1 MSEEEYKLVSWDVEN
16 IPLEE
21 LIMVIGSYIF
31 SGNSLVSVDLEVID
45 RLRTLVEAEYTSRTT
60 GIPSSTSI
68 H

>member
-1 MSEEEYKLVSWDVEN
+1 MPEDEYKLVSWDVEN

-60 GIPSSTSI
+60 GIPSNTSI

>member
-45 RLRTLVEAEYTSRTT
+45 RLRTLIEAEYMSRTT
-60 GIPSSTSI
+60 GMPSSTSI